1 MTALQLGIKGVDFVN
16 FHGKIKVLQGGKTI
30 SEVENQVT
38 ELWEEVVATAA
49 FDFLYVGSSAI
60 EAGHSQLFAPI
71 GVNTQGYAD
80 YSSYQNNLITVY
92 LLNLTTEEKAA
103 LSKKSNLLPVYA
115 SDFTIDP
122 SKIVAYATATYTAEN
137 EKQGVVGVMSEVN
150 LANYRRHGLKFTWS
164 AGSISGE
171 YNTIAVGFN
180 IMTDTYNGC
189 ATFRGVEISNV
200 ALGEVAPGG
209 YMACPNIKSADGSIV
224 ITKENEILIGGAD
237 KNNFAR
243 NVYNMVT
250 GEITVLDSSDY
261 RYDFPLGL
269 AVNPQCVVNGNFI
282 FNDGNSL
289 YRVDVTEKS
298 KRVLASTGYDCFV
311 YNGYLYSRY
320 STTLYKAYSLSDF
333 SAVASADLTIANMGF
348 PAEYLAGASNFI
360 QTISPLGDNFLVSYR
375 YKYTISNT
383 DTIMTAARFLVC
395 SNPEDI
401 QGSII
406 EILPYINSSHGEII
420 NNTRYFFTHYTPDST
435 ASKGYYKVLGTAIPK
450 KGFKYTADGM
460 YGNLLSYHTYANN
473 QVIDTTQNFE
483 IEYYYTFEI

>member
-1 MTALQLGIKGVDFVN
+1 MGLQLGIKGVDFVK
-16 FHGKIKVLQGGKTI
+16 FKGKIKVLQGGKTK
-30 SEVENQVT
+30 SDVENQVT

-49 FDFLYVGSSAI
+49 FDYLYVGSSAI
-60 EAGHSQLFAPI
+60 EAGHSFLLSPI
-71 GVNTQGYAD
+71 VVNTQGYAD
-80 YSSYQNNLITVY
+80 YSSYQNYLITVY

-137 EKQGVVGVMSEVN
+137 EKQGVVGALSGVN
-150 LANYRRHGLKFTWS
+150 LGNHRRHGLKFTWS

-180 IMTDTYNGC
+180 VMNDPYNGC
-189 ATFRGVEISNV
+189 AVFRGVEINNV

-224 ITKENEILIGGAD
+224 ITKENEILIGGSD

-243 NVYNMVT
+243 NVYNLVT
-250 GEITVLDSSDY
+250 GEITPLESSDY

-269 AVNPQCVVNGNFI
+269 AVKPQMVVNGNFLLV
-282 FNDGNSL
+282 DSSTL

-298 KRVLASTGYDCFV
+298 RRVLASTGYDCFV

-320 STTLYKAYSLSDF
+320 STTLYKAYSLTDF
-333 SAVASADLTIANMGF
+333 SAVSSADLTIANMNF
-348 PAEYLAGASNFI
+348 PAEFLAGETYFI

-375 YKYTISNT
+375 YDYTSSRT
-383 DTIMTAARFLVC
+383 GTIMTAARALVC

-406 EILPYINSSHGEII
+406 EILPFVNSSHGEII
-420 NNTRYFFTHYTPDST
+420 NNTRYFFTHFIPNSS
-435 ASKGYYKVLGTAIPK
+435 ASKSHYKVLGTVYLK

-460 YGNLLSYHTYANN
+460 FGNLLSYHTYANN
-473 QVIDTTQNFE
+473 QIIDTTQNFE
-483 IEYYYTFEI
+483 LEYYYTFEI